1 MLLIKDIQ
9 ALPARS
15 RRLLLLTMVNN
26 LGAGLVTPFLV
37 VYVHQVNGLPLTVA
51 TAAMATVSVGVML
64 GSLLAGRLTDRHG
77 AEFVVTLYMVV
88 QALGLAGY
96 AAAGQGWHF
105 ITAAAVVGL
114 GLGGSAA
121 WNTMLAGSAPSAQH
135 PAIFSLSF
143 TGANV
148 SLGVGG
154 LLGAAVAAGSSH
166 LAFRGLYLADALSCL
181 LVGAAFLRPALL
193 RAAGPAGG
201 RPTAGPGADGTS
213 YAVVLR
219 QPRFL
224 LLLVLGGLLF
234 CVSYAQLE
242 SGLPARLTS
251 GLGIG
256 PAALAVLFAVNT
268 GGVLLGQVFLHKQL
282 SAVRPARLVATA
294 AALWAVSWAAIQAAG
309 SVAGGTARFTVLLAA
324 LAVFA
329 VGETCFA
336 AGMPT
341 LVNALAPAD
350 ARGRFNAAYS
360 MAISAGFILGP
371 LTAGAVI
378 GSGGGSGFIAGLS
391 ATCLALA
398 LAVRAAERY
407 LTAPAQALPEPAG
420 SPA

>member
-77 AEFVVTLYMVV
+77 AEFVVTLYMAV

-135 PAIFSLSF
+135 PTVFSLSF

-201 RPTAGPGADGTS
+201 RPAAKADGTS

-268 GGVLLGQVFLHKQL
+268 GGVLLGQVFLHRQL
-282 SAVRPARLVATA
+282 SAVRPARLVAAA

-309 SVAGGTARFTVLLAA
+309 SVAGGTARFAVLLAA

-341 LVNALAPAD
+341 LVNALAPAE

-398 LAVRAAERY
+398 LVVRSAERY
-407 LTAPAQALPEPAG
+407 LTAPEQALPTPVG